1 MRRDIPKQLSRNLDT
16 MATIECVVSEIDGF
30 FPPDD
35 DHQEETIY
43 GCTSDDDSTF
53 FFNGD
58 PISLLGESFI
68 SGETILFVSLDAFT
82 SDGLIDVEKA
92 KIPGASSVTLMDD
105 STARRRLTKT
115 GMKKVLVVRVESS
128 NGSVAPSQSEAKM
141 ANDVFEDENNLAR
154 RFDECSNG
162 KIQFGPA
169 SGNGVITV
177 KTDIDL
183 TNSTWRECGDIAI
196 GGAES
201 IDRDHTL
208 IVCPDEVDFGGAGE
222 FIFLLALK
230 LL

>member
-1 MRRDIPKQLSRNLDT
+1 MVPTL
-16 MATIECVVSEIDGF
+16 ECVVSEIDGF

-35 DHQEETIY
+35 GHREETIY

-53 FFNGD
+53 FFNED
-58 PISLLGESFI
+58 PLSLFGESFI
-68 SGETILFVSLDAFT
+68 SGETILSVSLDAFT

-92 KIPGASSVTLMDD
+92 SIPGASSVTLMDD
-105 STARRRLTKT
+105 SSARRRLTKT
-115 GMKKVLVVRVESS
+115 GMKTVLVIRVESS
-128 NGSVAPSQSEAKM
+128 DGSIAPSQSEAKM
-141 ANDVFEDENNLAR
+141 ANDVFEDENNLVR
-154 RFDECSNG
+154 RFDECSSG
-162 KIQFGPA
+162 KLQFGPA

-183 TNSTWRECGDIAI
+183 TNTTWRECGNIAM

-222 FIFLLALK
+222 FIFLLVLE
-230 LL
+230 